1 MLVKS
6 GVFCGW
12 MSVDTISMPAFAAT
26 GLKAS
31 APPRPKSVSS
41 ATIATVLNGFLAA
54 EIDAERV
61 HHRGVR
67 RR

>member
-12 MSVDTISMPAFAAT
+12 KSVETTSSPALSAT
-26 GLKAS
+26 ALKAS

-41 ATIATVLNGFLAA
+41 ATIATVLNGFLAP
-54 EIDAERV
+54 R
-61 HHRGVR
+61 
-67 RR
+67 